1 MTELFIARKDDQF
14 FQLSKV
20 PISSDAD
27 TNSKY
32 FLVQDGLLLALEVLN
47 DGKDSTILLCS
58 GRTSPGI
65 KVLNVPTQDYKC
77 RISAPSPT
85 ILNSKTPTS

>member
-27 TNSKY
+27 TDSEY
-32 FLVQDGLLLALEVLN
+32 FLVQGGLLPALEVLN
-47 DGKDSTILLCS
+47 VMTDETVKF
-58 GRTSPGI
+58 
-65 KVLNVPTQDYKC
+65 
-77 RISAPSPT
+77 
-85 ILNSKTPTS
+85 